1 VAVRRLLALVLV
13 WCATAA
19 PGPAKVRLPDGAERA
34 VGSMSAGQLHAMV
47 ETLASDAFAGRGVG
61 HEGNR
66 TAEQFIA
73 RTFEENG
80 VPAGAADG
88 TYFQSV
94 ELYRP
99 ALAGDSQLTI
109 EDASGKRVVGYSV
122 GADFYP
128 LPETGDRR
136 VRAPLVLAGY
146 GISAPDVHH
155 DDYARLNARGAIV
168 VVRDG
173 APEKLQTSHISEE
186 QRLELTSLERKL
198 KDAEV
203 HGAAGVL
210 IVRSYMSE
218 LSSVWPDHPSVRSS
232 SYRLTSDLRLH
243 PAPVAA
249 ISSKAAEPIVHALE
263 ARESLVGVLAPGLA
277 VEPVTVHNV
286 LGLIEGRD
294 PARLG
299 EMVVVGAHMDHD
311 GIDAEGH
318 IYNGADDNASGTAA
332 VIAAAAALA
341 RAAAAGDRPARAVL
355 FALWNGEEKGSLGAE
370 RFVDGPEPRRKV
382 IANLNLD
389 MVGRDEDI
397 PDPSDWRFNGLPKT
411 DAASNR
417 NTLHLLGYSYTPDL
431 AGSVLEANEV
441 EGLTIREDYDSGAQN
456 LLQRSDQWPFLAR
469 GIPAVFLT
477 SGLHPDYHT
486 PDDDTER
493 IDFVKLER
501 VARLTARAAWI
512 VAEGPAPQIRR
523 K

>member
-1 VAVRRLLALVLV
+1 
-13 WCATAA
+13 
-19 PGPAKVRLPDGAERA
+19 
-34 VGSMSAGQLHAMV
+34 MSARELHTVV

-61 HEGNR
+61 HDGNR

-73 RTFEENG
+73 RTLEESG
-80 VPAGAADG
+80 VPPGAADG

-94 ELYRP
+94 ELYQPTLSNDAR
-99 ALAGDSQLTI
+99 LTI
-109 EDASGKRVVGYSV
+109 EDARGNRIAAYAAGPE
-122 GADFYP
+122 FYP
-128 LPETGDRR
+128 LPETGDRV

-155 DDYARLNARGAIV
+155 DDYAGLQVRGAIV
-168 VVRDG
+168 IVRDG
-173 APEKLQTSHISEE
+173 APDALQTSTHIPEE
-186 QRLELTSLERKL
+186 QRFELTSLDRKM
-198 KDAEV
+198 KDAEA

-210 IVRSYMSE
+210 IVRSYMPE
-218 LSSVWPDHPSVRSS
+218 LRAVWPDHPSVRSS
-232 SYRLTSDLRLH
+232 SYRLLSDLHLH
-243 PAPVAA
+243 PAPLGA
-249 ISSKAAEPIVHALE
+249 ISNKVAEPLVRALE
-263 ARESLVGVLAPGLA
+263 ARDSVAAVFTPGLA
-277 VEPVTVHNV
+277 VQRVTVHNV

-294 PARLG
+294 AARRG
-299 EMVVVGAHMDHD
+299 EMIVVGAHMDHD

-332 VIAAAAALA
+332 VMSAAAALA
-341 RAAAAGDRPARAVL
+341 RAAAGGDRPARAVL

-370 RFVDGPEPRRKV
+370 RFVGAPEPRRKV

-431 AGSVLEANEV
+431 AGAVLEANEAV
-441 EGLTIREDYDSGAQN
+441 GLTIREDYDRGAQN
-456 LLQRSDQWPFLAR
+456 LLERSDQWPFLAH

-477 SGLHPDYHT
+477 TGLHPDYHT
-486 PDDDTER
+486 PQDDTDR
-493 IDFVKLER
+493 IDFAKLER
-501 VARLTARAAWI
+501 VARLAARAAWI

-523 K
+523 R